1 MASIH
6 QYQEVN
12 GMNEKT
18 NDQLLRMAEIRLR
31 YIDNLL
37 AVDEQDDELRATAK
51 AELTQLM
58 MDLTTLR
65 EQLG

>member
-1 MASIH
+1 
-6 QYQEVN
+6 
-12 GMNEKT
+12 MNEKT

-31 YIDNLL
+31 YIGNLL
-37 AVDEQDDELRATAK
+37 DVDEQDDEIRATAK

-58 MDLTTLR
+58 MDLTQLR